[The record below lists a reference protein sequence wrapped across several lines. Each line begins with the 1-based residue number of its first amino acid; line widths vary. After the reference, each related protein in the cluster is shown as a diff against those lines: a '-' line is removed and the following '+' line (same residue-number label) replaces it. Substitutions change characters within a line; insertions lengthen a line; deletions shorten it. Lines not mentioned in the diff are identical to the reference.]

1 MVFKLKLPPEAEAE
15 DAIRREAA
23 TPRHIKL
30 AWVLQRSGGARM
42 DGAEPAPL
50 YLAQAFAFLSDAC
63 LRSEL
68 FHAMVD
74 A

>member
-15 DAIRREAA
+15 DALRRKNA
-23 TPRHIKL
+23 TERHIKL
-30 AWVLQRSGGARM
+30 AWVLQRSAGARM

-50 YLAQAFAFLSDAC
+50 YLTQAFAFLGDAC

-68 FHAMVD
+68 FHAMWD